1 MGRVEL
7 LREESIEWDYVTDV
21 LVLGYGGAGA
31 CAAVAAKDGGAEV
44 IILEKAPFGGG
55 NTACSVGNMLLPD
68 NVAEAIAYYR
78 ALSFDTVSDQDLIR
92 TMAEAMAALPE
103 RLKEWGIDLKLRKKN
118 TPSFPTLPGARCI
131 DHWSAG
137 LGESLF
143 NSLSDLVTH
152 RHIKILFE
160 SPAKTILKDPET
172 GNVRGVLAEQ
182 GGERIFLKAQRGIV
196 LATGGYENNFEMQ
209 GYFHFPGLK
218 LYPFGTPYNTGDGV
232 KMASEI
238 GADQW
243 HFASTEWFGPALK
256 EPTEKTGVAIA
267 FRRSTGSF
275 LFVNRF
281 GKNFINESMY
291 FPHRKESLAFTHFD
305 HERAEYSNI
314 PFYAVFDEKFRRGGP
329 LYGLKH
335 SKVGYA
341 SWQNL
346 DEWSQDNTTEIEKG
360 WITQGGS
367 IRELAEK
374 LGLDS
379 NGLQETIEQYNR
391 DSKGGKINAFGRL
404 SKHMAPIEEPP
415 FYGVELC
422 LSIINT
428 QGGPKH
434 NSRAQALDME
444 GKPIPRLYKAGEL
457 GSFFGHLYQGGS
469 NLPEALA
476 FGRMAGEQAALETIW

>member
-1 MGRVEL
+1 MEL
-7 LREESIEWDYVTDV
+7 LREENREWDYEADV

-31 CAAVAAKDGGAEV
+31 CAAIAARDGGAEV

-55 NTACSVGNMLLPD
+55 NTACSVGNMFLPD

-78 ALSFDTVSDQDLIR
+78 ALSFGTVSDQELIR

-118 TPSFPTLPGARCI
+118 TPTFPTLPGARCI

-143 NSLSDLVTH
+143 KSLSDLV
-152 RHIKILFE
+152 RQRNLGVLFE
-160 SPAKTILKDPET
+160 TPAKTILKDPKT
-172 GNVRGVLAEQ
+172 GLTRGVLAEQ
-182 GGERIFLKAQRGIV
+182 AGKSLFLKARRAVV
-196 LATGGYENNFEMQ
+196 LATGGYENNFERQ

-218 LYPFGTPYNTGDGV
+218 LYPFGTPYNTGDGL
-232 KMASEI
+232 KMASEL

-243 HFASTEWFGPALK
+243 HFASTEWLGPALK
-256 EPTEKTGVAIA
+256 EPTEKIGVAIA
-267 FRRSTGSF
+267 FRRSSGSF
-275 LFVNRF
+275 LFVNRS
-281 GKNFINESMY
+281 GKNFINESMN
-291 FPHRKESLAFTHFD
+291 FTHRKEALAFTRFD
-305 HERAEYSNI
+305 HERAEYPNI
-314 PFYAVFDEKFRRGGP
+314 PFYAVFDDKFRREGP
-329 LYGLKH
+329 LYGLQN

-346 DEWSQDNTTEIEKG
+346 DEWSQDNTAEIEKG
-360 WITQGGS
+360 WITKAES
-367 IRELAEK
+367 IRALAGK
-374 LGLDS
+374 LDLDP
-379 NGLQETIEQYNR
+379 NGLQETIDQYNR
-391 DSKGGKINAFGRL
+391 DSKEGRINAFGR
-404 SKHMAPIEEPP
+404 SPNRMAPIEEAP

-422 LSIINT
+422 LSLINT
-428 QGGPKH
+428 QGGPRH
-434 NSRAQALDME
+434 NCRAQALDME

-476 FGRMAGEQAALETIW
+476 FGRLAGEGAAAEIPW

>member
-7 LREESIEWDYVTDV
+7 LREENIEWDYVTDV

-31 CAAVAAKDGGAEV
+31 CAAIAARDSGAEV

-55 NTACSVGNMLLPD
+55 NTACSVGNMRLPD
-68 NVAEAIAYYR
+68 NVAEAIAYYK

-92 TMAEAMAALPE
+92 TMAEVMVTLPE
-103 RLKEWGIDLKLRKKN
+103 RLKEWGIDLRLREKN

-143 NSLSDLVTH
+143 NSLSDLV
-152 RHIKILFE
+152 RQRNIRVLFE
-160 SPAKTILKDPET
+160 SPAKTILKDPKT
-172 GNVRGVLAEQ
+172 ATIRGVLAEQ
-182 GGERIFLKAQRGIV
+182 AGKRIFLKAQRGVV

-232 KMASEI
+232 RMSSEL

-267 FRRSTGSF
+267 FRRISGSF

-314 PFYAVFDEKFRRGGP
+314 PFYAIFDEKFRRGGP
-329 LYGLKH
+329 LYGLKN

-346 DEWSQDNTTEIEKG
+346 DEWSHDNTAEIEKG
-360 WITQGGS
+360 WITQGES
-367 IRELAEK
+367 IGRLAEK
-374 LGLDS
+374 LGIDS
-379 NGLQETIEQYNR
+379 NGLQETIDQFNR
-391 DSKGGKINAFGRL
+391 DSKEGRTNAFGRL
-404 SKHMAPIEEPP
+404 SNHMAPVEDPP

-476 FGRMAGEQAALETIW
+476 FGRIAGENAATETTW